1 MDYACGEVYSGC
13 FTVRLRAPRPHS
25 HRLTC
30 EQNSDSLWAELD
42 AAGRREHDR
51 FWRMPLDEEYGPQ
64 IYSSNADLCN
74 VRPITCFAFATRVAD
89 ARTDRRAGSAQ
100 GAARRRCSSS
110 RSSRA
115 SNRRSR
121 AMSRR

>member
-13 FTVRLRAPRPHS
+13 FTVRPRAPRPLLR
-25 HRLTC
+25 RLTRS
-30 EQNSDSLWAELD
+30 QNSDSLWAELD

-74 VRPITCFAFATRVAD
+74 VRHFLCFCY
-89 ARTDRRAGSAQ
+89 TDG
-100 GAARRRCSSS
+100 
-110 RSSRA
+110 
-115 SNRRSR
+115 
-121 AMSRR
+121 